1 MDAHSRRPDPK
12 PEDSLDHLSTEELLE
27 RLRNANVP
35 SSNPNKQSLAEYLD
49 EEIENEDRSDVIGS
63 DSTEDNEH

>member
-35 SSNPNKQSLAEYLD
+35 SGDPNKQSLMDYLD
-49 EEIENEDRSDVIGS
+49 EEIENEDRSDVCGDNSEQDGS
-63 DSTEDNEH
+63 